1 MNRKLLMNCFVKL
14 WRFLVDGLVGI
25 FVFFFVV
32 LFLAFV
38 TVMFCEP
45 NWIPPLLGLSEK
57 NKVLS
62 FLGIG
67 MGGILFVLQALA
79 SHRRATAM
87 EKSATAQANATKQQA
102 NANRNTEQGQ
112 RQERLKNAI
121 EHLGNTADSLRIGGA
136 YELFQLAKDAKKDTE
151 ENTISRQMV
160 LDILCA
166 HIRRTTS
173 EDVYR
178 EKQKAA
184 PSEEIQSLLTLLFV
198 QGHAVFKG
206 LHIDLHGS
214 CLNGANLPEARL
226 EKVDLTR
233 AHLKRSVLRKARLQ
247 GAILEGAR
255 LHQAD
260 LSEACLQEAG
270 LRRAHLQM
278 AMLDSAKLQAANLSG
293 AQLQGACLSSAYL
306 HRAILFDMEA
316 GGAGLQGAIL
326 RQTELHE
333 ADLRQARLQGVG
345 HDFPPG
351 ETFAQRVIRSN
362 GRENDFS
369 QVTFAGG
376 LKSDKDV
383 ESRLK
388 GLSDET
394 ASALREELKQHIG
407 RTRSRQ
413 LPDDSGAHTIPYTQ
427 KEAEKWIVE
436 YEKAMQEVSRHD
448 T

>member
-1 MNRKLLMNCFVKL
+1 MGNRRSGKRPPCKLAIKA
-14 WRFLVDGLVGI
+14 I
-25 FVFFFVV
+25 FS
-32 LFLAFV
+32 LHYILIGALTILLGHFLAVVFWESAENYTYQRLGIARGAKH
-38 TVMFCEP
+38 TV
-45 NWIPPLLGLSEK
+45 LQSLGL
-57 NKVLS
+57 
-62 FLGIG
+62 G
-67 MGGILFVLQALA
+67 MGGILLALQALA
-79 SHRRATAM
+79 SHRRARAM
-87 EKSATAQANATKQQA
+87 EAAAHEQAEAT
-102 NANRNTEQGQ
+102 RNTEQGQ
-112 RQERLKNAI
+112 RQERLKNSI
-121 EHLGNTADSLRIGGA
+121 EHLAHGRQSVRLGGV
-136 YELFQLAKDAKKDTE
+136 YELFHLATDTPQF
-151 ENTISRQMV
+151 RQTV
-160 LDILCA
+160 FDILCA
-166 HIRRTTS
+166 HIRGTTS
-173 EDVYR
+173 EKEY
-178 EKQKAA
+178 QKNHTSK

-198 QGHAVFKG
+198 QDHAVFKG

-214 CLNGANLPEARL
+214 WLNGANLWGARL

-233 AHLKRSVLRKARLQ
+233 AHLKRTVLRKARLQ

-278 AMLDSAKLQAANLSG
+278 AMLDGAKLQAANLSG
-293 AQLQGACLSSAYL
+293 AHLQAADLSWAYL

-345 HDFPPG
+345 HELSPG
-351 ETFAQRVIRSN
+351 ETFAQRVIRST
-362 GRENDFS
+362 GPENDFS

-427 KEAEKWIVE
+427 EEAEKWIAE
-436 YEKAMQEVSRHD
+436 YEEAMSEVSED
-448 T
+448 DN